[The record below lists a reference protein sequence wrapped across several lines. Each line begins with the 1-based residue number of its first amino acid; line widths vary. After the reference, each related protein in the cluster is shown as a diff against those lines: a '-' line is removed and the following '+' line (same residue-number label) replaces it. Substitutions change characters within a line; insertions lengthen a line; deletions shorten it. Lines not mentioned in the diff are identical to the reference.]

1 MISLAD
7 VIEFK
12 QKMHEHSVSIVAKKG
27 YDYNREQQEQG
38 DTLFN
43 LRVCELLGV
52 TETAEQGILTRLTD
66 KLMRLISLTKPG
78 VEPKNESVYD
88 TIVDIHNYIDYLY
101 MLWEERNKKIVETQQ
116 LAFSCMGDKNL
127 PLYIDNS
134 VDNKK

>member
-88 TIVDIHNYIDYLY
+88 TIVDIHNYIDY
-101 MLWEERNKKIVETQQ
+101 
-116 LAFSCMGDKNL
+116 
-127 PLYIDNS
+127 
-134 VDNKK
+134 